1 MRIFAG
7 VPLRGGVKRQG
18 VVEIGDFQCF
28 QSLYLRSLQRQ
39 LLEVLD
45 KWSEV
50 LDNGSKLDAVYLDF
64 SKAFDSVPHKRLLI
78 KLQSYGVEG

>member
-1 MRIFAG
+1 MEIVVRNTLLNHLIENNLLADSQHGF
-7 VPLRGGVKRQG
+7 VPG
-18 VVEIGDFQCF
+18 
-28 QSLYLRSLQRQ
+28 RSCVTQ

-50 LDNGSKLDAVYLDF
+50 LDYGSKLDAVYLDF

-78 KLQSYGVEG
+78 K